1 MVNPNPTSLRSGTP
15 TLSRRISASAVAK
28 VGADQLK
35 VWCLRALT
43 VLSFGYIVA
52 SQGLAE
58 LPGWSRL
65 GFLLAALL
73 VSVLTIGRLTGTLRF
88 RSVGLVWVSLLFVG
102 FCVVRAVPETGGD
115 WPLDALFKI
124 ASAFIG
130 AIGIGLA
137 LQAGVPFKAVVWAQ
151 TITILANMGA
161 GFFGVG
167 SEAPNGTDLD
177 RFSGLTGNANELA
190 LQLTLGACLIWLSPR
205 KAGRLPCWLAV
216 GAVVYAFLTTGSR
229 KSLLSVPVFIFLVLL
244 QLASVAKKRHV
255 FMALVL
261 IGPLLILA
269 VVLGP
274 MIFEHAKTVPT
285 VQRALTYEGD
295 SSYNKRLEMVHVG
308 LRLWQS
314 SPVLGRGTDAFTRLS
329 GFDTYAHNNF
339 MELLCDL
346 GVLGA
351 LLFYGIHF
359 FIILKCLRLPM
370 PLKLYCVIFVLM
382 LVGLDL
388 GTVSYYRKQT
398 IMIMMILASVA
409 AAPEILL
416 PPRRRKQQAP
426 PIGSAYPQV
435 PLQAHAGR

>member
-1 MVNPNPTSLRSGTP
+1 MPALRGRS
-15 TLSRRISASAVAK
+15 SAALVAK

-43 VLSFGYIVA
+43 VFSIGYIVA
-52 SQGLAE
+52 SQGLAD

-73 VSVLTIGRLTGTLRF
+73 LGILAIGRLAGTFQF
-88 RSVGLVWVSLLFVG
+88 RSVSSVWVSLLFVG
-102 FCVVRAVPETGGD
+102 YCVVRAVPEAGAD
-115 WPLDALFKI
+115 WPLDALYRL
-124 ASAFIG
+124 ASAFVG
-130 AIGIGLA
+130 GIGIGLA

-167 SEAPNGTDLD
+167 SEAPNGADLD

-205 KAGRLPCWLAV
+205 KAGRFPSWLAV
-216 GAVVYAFLTTGSR
+216 GAVVYAFLTAGSR
-229 KSLLSVPVFIFLVLL
+229 KSLLSVPVFIFLVFL
-244 QLASVAKKRHV
+244 QLASAAKKRHL
-255 FMALVL
+255 FTALVL
-261 IGPLLILA
+261 MGPLLILA
-269 VVLGP
+269 VSLGP
-274 MIFEHAKTVPT
+274 MIIEHAKNVPT
-285 VQRALTYEGD
+285 VQRALTYEND
-295 SSYNKRLEMVHVG
+295 SSYSTRVEMLHVG

-359 FIILKCLRLPM
+359 FIILKCLRMPM
-370 PLKLYCVIFVLM
+370 PLKLYCVVFVLM

-409 AAPEILL
+409 AAPEILV
-416 PPRRRKQQAP
+416 PARRRKQQAP